1 MVETKET
8 NVNIVG
14 INDMVEIPNRNLE
27 LQDSKMVK
35 MDVVGSIDLIDDVV
49 VQDWLEEKPKK
60 DDLEDEDALD
70 EDVENEEVE
79 KVENV
84 YVVGKPEMDMVLL
97 HAIMVLEQPV
107 AQMIDVD

>member
-49 VQDWLEEKPKK
+49 V
-60 DDLEDEDALD
+60 
-70 EDVENEEVE
+70 
-79 KVENV
+79 
-84 YVVGKPEMDMVLL
+84 
-97 HAIMVLEQPV
+97 
-107 AQMIDVD
+107 

>member
-1 MVETKET
+1 M
-8 NVNIVG
+8 
-14 INDMVEIPNRNLE
+14 
-27 LQDSKMVK
+27 
-35 MDVVGSIDLIDDVV
+35 
-49 VQDWLEEKPKK
+49 EEKPKK